1 MNKFVKIV
9 LFCVAGLLIVVIA
22 ILGITQ
28 IASERVEV
36 VELHVADA
44 SGEMVTTR
52 LWMVDDDG
60 FQYLRTGADGSGWYS
75 RIEASSSIELTRN
88 GETRRYTTEDRPE
101 KSELRNQLMREKYTW
116 GDQVVG
122 VVAGSREGA
131 IPVELHP
138 MN

>member
-101 KSELRNQLMREKYTW
+101 KSELIN
-116 GDQVVG
+116 
-122 VVAGSREGA
+122 
-131 IPVELHP
+131 
-138 MN
+138 